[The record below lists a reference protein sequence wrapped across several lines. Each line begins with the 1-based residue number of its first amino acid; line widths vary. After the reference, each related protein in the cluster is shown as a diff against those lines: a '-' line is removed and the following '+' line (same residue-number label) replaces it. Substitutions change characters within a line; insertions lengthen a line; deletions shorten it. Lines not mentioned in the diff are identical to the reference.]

1 MHFAVTYGKLKDK
14 IVPVR
19 KDVNLP
25 RRLSGHASTVEEIQS
40 VRHLVH
46 TYAID
51 PGRRDWIF
59 GLASQVRHADRPTSA
74 SEVVMIHRRLSH
86 ALRAALCH
94 VHPNEHMRL
103 VELCHRLRKAIAPY
117 SLAHHAV
124 ERVKMT
130 EQELATLVRTLI
142 VDG

>member
-19 KDVNLP
+19 KGSKVP

-40 VRHLVH
+40 VRHLIH

-74 SEVVMIHRRLSH
+74 SEVVMIHRRLTY
-86 ALRAALCH
+86 ALRAAQCN
-94 VHPNEHMRL
+94 VDPGEHERL
-103 VELCHRLRKAIAPY
+103 VELCHRLRKAIAPS
-117 SLAHHAV
+117 SLPQHAG

-130 EQELATLVRTLI
+130 EQALATLVRTLI

>member
-1 MHFAVTYGKLKDK
+1 MHFSVTYGKLKDK

-19 KDVNLP
+19 KDGNLP
-25 RRLSGHASTVEEIQS
+25 RRLSGHASTAEEIQS
-40 VRHLVH
+40 LRNLVH
-46 TYAID
+46 TFAID

-74 SEVVMIHRRLSH
+74 SEVVMVHRRLNY
-86 ALRAALCH
+86 ALRAAQCK
-94 VHPNEHMRL
+94 VDPGEHKRL
-103 VELCHRLRKAIAPY
+103 TQLWDRLRKAIAPY
-117 SLAHHAV
+117 SLAHHGV
-124 ERVKMT
+124 ERVEMT